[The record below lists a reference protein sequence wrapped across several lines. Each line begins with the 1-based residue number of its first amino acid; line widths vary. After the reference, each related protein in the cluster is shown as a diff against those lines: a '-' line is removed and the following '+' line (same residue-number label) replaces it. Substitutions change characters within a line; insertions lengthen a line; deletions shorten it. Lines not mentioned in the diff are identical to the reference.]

1 MKLTMKK
8 FLMFAVTFLFV
19 MGISINAFAD
29 TGESAKNLFYAGDS
43 INETVDGKS
52 DVYVFGNSISL
63 NGSVESEVIVA
74 GNTVNINVES
84 IGGSVRAAA
93 YSLNIDSEINRNITA
108 CAGDINIKSN
118 TKAKGIYILG
128 ENISFL
134 GESEDLYISGDKVE
148 LNGVVTGNVSI
159 NCSELVIGE
168 NARVDG
174 KFELKSENEPIVLG
188 DFDTS
193 KINFEK
199 IDVKE
204 DVNINFNG
212 VSLIGK
218 AMSLITAII
227 LAVLITLLCKRY
239 LSNSCNRLVSK
250 PWLPFVVGFATLIIV
265 PILAIILCFTMVCIS
280 ISVISILIYSVL
292 IYIAPVISGIVLGRI
307 VFKNMNKYLSGML
320 FTIIIK
326 VITFI
331 PYVGAIVVF
340 ACLLLSLGLF
350 IENIFYLIDKKES

>member
-1 MKLTMKK
+1 MNLNMKK

-19 MGISINAFAD
+19 MGISINVFAD
-29 TGESAKNLFYAGDS
+29 TRESAKNLFYADDN

-63 NGSVESEVIVA
+63 NGSVESDIIVA
-74 GNTVNINVES
+74 GNTINISVES
-84 IGGSVRAAA
+84 VGGSVRAAG
-93 YSLNIDSEINRNITA
+93 YSINIDSSINRNITA
-108 CAGDINIKSN
+108 CASDINIESN
-118 TKAKGIYILG
+118 TKAKGVYILG
-128 ENISFL
+128 ESISFL
-134 GESEDLYISGDKVE
+134 GKAEDLYISADKVE

-168 NARVDG
+168 NTRVYG
-174 KFELKSENEPIVLG
+174 KFELKSENEPTVLG
-188 DFDTS
+188 EFDTS
-193 KINFEK
+193 KIDFEK
-199 IDVKE
+199 IDVKD
-204 DVNINFNG
+204 DVNSNFNG

-239 LSNSCNRLVSK
+239 LSNSYNRLVSK

-265 PILAIILCFTMVCIS
+265 PILAIILCFTMVCIPVS
-280 ISVISILIYSVL
+280 IISILIYSVL
-292 IYIAPVISGIVLGRI
+292 IYIAPVISGIVVGRI
-307 VFKNMNKYLSGML
+307 VFRNMNKYLSGIL

-326 VITFI
+326 MITFI

-350 IENIFYLIDKKES
+350 IENIFYLIDEKES